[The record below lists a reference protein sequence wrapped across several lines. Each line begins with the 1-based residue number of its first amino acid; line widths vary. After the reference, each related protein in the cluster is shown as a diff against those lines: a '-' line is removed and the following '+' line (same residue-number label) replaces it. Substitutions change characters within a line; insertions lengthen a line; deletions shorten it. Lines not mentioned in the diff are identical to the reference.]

1 MNYLEL
7 PLTYQE
13 QVDLLQASGL
23 AISDKNH
30 ASDLLKKIGYYRLA
44 FT

>member
-7 PLTYQE
+7 PLAYQE
-13 QVDLLQASGL
+13 QVNLLQTSGL
-23 AISDKNH
+23 GISDKNH
-30 ASDLLKKIGYYRLA
+30 ALSLLKKIGYYRLA